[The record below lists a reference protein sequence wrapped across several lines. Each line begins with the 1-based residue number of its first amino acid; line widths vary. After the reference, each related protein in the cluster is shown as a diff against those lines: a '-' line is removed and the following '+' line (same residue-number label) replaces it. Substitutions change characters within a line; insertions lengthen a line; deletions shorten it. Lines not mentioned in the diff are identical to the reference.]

1 MTEKTCK
8 KTEYASPRLVRYGDV
23 RTITKHVANMSQ
35 IGDGSNGGMFDKTA

>member
-23 RTITKHVANMSQ
+23 RTITKQVANSSQ
-35 IGDGSNGGMFDKTA
+35 IGDGPAGGSMDKTA